1 MPSLNKIEVSDPG
14 DNEKG
19 VGLWSRSSTLY
30 SLCYDTS
37 SCMDLPHLGYVKD
50 LYWLGENSN
59 GVLIKTPQRLS
70 SPRHCTY
77 KVKERN

>member
-1 MPSLNKIEVSDPG
+1 MSSLNKIEVSDPG

-19 VGLWSRSSTLY
+19 VGLWSKSSTLY
-30 SLCYDTS
+30 SLYYDTS
-37 SCMDLPHLGYVKD
+37 SCMDLPHLG
-50 LYWLGENSN
+50 YWLGENSN

-70 SPRHCTY
+70 SPRHCLY